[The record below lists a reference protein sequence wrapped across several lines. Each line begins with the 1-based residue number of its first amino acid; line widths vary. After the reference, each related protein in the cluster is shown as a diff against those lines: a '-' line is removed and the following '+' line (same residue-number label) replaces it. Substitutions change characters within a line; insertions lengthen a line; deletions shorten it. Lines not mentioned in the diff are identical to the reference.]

1 MKTSELMLG
10 DYLCVWPWPS
20 MLPIKVAAIHRRK
33 VGYHACTDK
42 LSWVR
47 VDLLR
52 PIPLT
57 KDILAKIGFEPFI
70 AGQMLWNKS
79 KDFVVT
85 VMPDLST
92 YPNSEHRCLVG
103 IRNGY
108 TDAKIAL
115 DYLHEL
121 QNALR
126 ICGIK
131 EEIEI

>member
-1 MKTSELMLG
+1 MKTSEFMLG

-20 MLPIKVAAIHRRK
+20 MMPIRVAAIHRRK
-33 VGYHACTDK
+33 VGYHACIDK

-92 YPNSEHRCLVG
+92 CPNSEHRCLVG